1 MLKKTLLV
9 IIALS
14 AIAFV
19 ALSARAPKEYTLQTE
34 IIDEASG
41 IACSKANDGIVWTH
55 NDSGGKAVAYALN
68 TKGLL
73 VASLEL
79 QGIKNRDWEDIALSV
94 DPKNGKT
101 YLYLGDIGDNNAR
114 YKSVYIYRVEEPKLS
129 AKDAFLISNHLET
142 IEIQYEDGARDAEA
156 LFIEPTS
163 QDIYIISKREEQV
176 GLYRVAHPFSSSGI
190 NIAKRVSTLPLTW
203 VTAADISPNGKYLL
217 VKTYTGV
224 WRYKNKLADDGIIT
238 LSKRPKALPYRLE
251 PQGEGLCFDAKGKG
265 YYTLSEAGE
274 SGPQVLYYYK

>member
-1 MLKKTLLV
+1 MIKKIVLV

-19 ALSARAPKEYTLQTE
+19 ALSARAPMESTLQTQVV
-34 IIDEASG
+34 DEASG
-41 IACSKANDGIVWTH
+41 IACSKINAGIVWTH
-55 NDSGGKAVAYALN
+55 NDSGGKPVAYALN
-68 TKGLL
+68 NKGML

-79 QGIKNRDWEDIALSV
+79 QGVKNRDWEDIALAV
-94 DPKNGKT
+94 APVNGKT
-101 YLYLGDIGDNNAR
+101 YLYLADIGDNNAR
-114 YKSVYIYRVEEPKLS
+114 YKSVFVYRVEEPQLKANDSL
-129 AKDAFLISNHLET
+129 LVSNHVET

-156 LFIEPTS
+156 LFVEPTS

-176 GLYRVAHPFSSSGI
+176 GLYRVAHPYSSSGI
-190 NIAKRVSTLPLTW
+190 NIAKRISKLPLTW

-224 WRYKNKLADDGIIT
+224 WRYKIRRTQKSEIT
-238 LSKRPKALPYRLE
+238 LNKHPKALPYRLE

-274 SGPQVLYYYK
+274 SGTQVLYYYR